1 MSQPLML
8 KHINICGYKCG
19 LEALLHDGVSEA
31 DLSSNGCY
39 LVASVWSG
47 DIASPT
53 VSSSA

>member
-1 MSQPLML
+1 ML